1 MSFREKSA
9 WVTLIAIALVL
20 LLYYLHAPRVL
31 SPQASGWELHILV
44 LCFAA
49 FIVIDVVAHVVLYL
63 RNWKDARR
71 PKDEREQ
78 LIDLKAVRIASWVFV
93 AGAFMSVATLHA
105 GATVG
110 GIAYLVLTSFAVSQI
125 VKHAARIIYYRR
137 GF

>member
-9 WVTLIAIALVL
+9 SVTLIAIVLVF
-20 LLYYLHAPRVL
+20 LLYYSHGPSLFN
-31 SPQASGWELHILV
+31 PQAGGWQLHLLV

-63 RNWKDARR
+63 RYPKDAWT

-78 LIDLKAVRIASWVFV
+78 FIDLKALRIASWVFV
-93 AGAFMSVATLHA
+93 AGTFMAVASTHA

-110 GIAYLVLTSFAVSQI
+110 GIAYLLLTAFAVSQV
-125 VKHAARIIYYRR
+125 VKQAARIVYYRR
-137 GF
+137 GS